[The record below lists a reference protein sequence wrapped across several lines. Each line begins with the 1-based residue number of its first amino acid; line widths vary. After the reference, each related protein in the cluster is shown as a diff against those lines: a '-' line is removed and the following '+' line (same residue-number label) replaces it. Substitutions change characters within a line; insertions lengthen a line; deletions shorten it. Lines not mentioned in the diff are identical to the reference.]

1 MMSAFDNRR
10 ILHGR
15 AAFDDSGG
23 RRHFQGCYVEREEV
37 ANRIRVLE
45 RAL

>member
-1 MMSAFDNRR
+1 MSAFDNHR

-15 AAFDDSGG
+15 TAFDDSGG

-37 ANRIRVLE
+37 ISRIRVLE
-45 RAL
+45 RSL